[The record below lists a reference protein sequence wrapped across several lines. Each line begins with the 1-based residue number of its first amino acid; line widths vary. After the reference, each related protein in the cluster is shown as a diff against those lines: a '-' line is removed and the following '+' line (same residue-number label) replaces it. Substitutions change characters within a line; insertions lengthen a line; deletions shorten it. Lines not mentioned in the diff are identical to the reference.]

1 MRIISADHVLPVSSE
16 PIFRGA
22 VVIEKDSITAVG
34 ARDEIADRFPDMDV
48 EDFGAAAIIPGL
60 VNCHSHLEITA
71 MRGFLDDVE
80 HDFAAWLLRLNDTR
94 AKRLTEADIEL
105 AAVAGAAE
113 GAAAGVTCFGDIGRN
128 GKAGLEALK
137 KAGLRGIVYQETNFS
152 PDDRT
157 ADDDLAALVDKIENL
172 RGAETDLVKVGVS
185 PHSLYTVGPKLFSLI
200 AKYAL
205 DEKLRISIHAAE
217 SKDEEQLMLH
227 GTGFFTGF
235 YEKFGVEWQ
244 IPHCSSIE
252 FLERTGILAAGPLL
266 AHCIRVSDN
275 DIELIRSN
283 SASIAHCPK
292 SNAKFGHGW
301 APFEKFLDEGVKV
314 GFGSDSVASNNV
326 CDLLEEARFAVLGA
340 RNRPDTLRFIS
351 GKEALETATLG
362 GARALGLA
370 DLVGSIEPGKQADLA
385 VVSLTHLAQYPL
397 NDVYAAIVHSS
408 NGRDVV
414 LTMVA
419 GRDVYRNG
427 SSTQVDVRELI
438 EKMDAI
444 RKKIH

>member
-1 MRIISADHVLPVSSE
+1 
-16 PIFRGA
+16 
-22 VVIEKDSITAVG
+22 
-34 ARDEIADRFPDMDV
+34 
-48 EDFGAAAIIPGL
+48 
-60 VNCHSHLEITA
+60 
-71 MRGFLDDVE
+71 
-80 HDFAAWLLRLNDTR
+80 
-94 AKRLTEADIEL
+94 
-105 AAVAGAAE
+105 
-113 GAAAGVTCFGDIGRN
+113 
-128 GKAGLEALK
+128 
-137 KAGLRGIVYQETNFS
+137 
-152 PDDRT
+152 
-157 ADDDLAALVDKIENL
+157 
-172 RGAETDLVKVGVS
+172 
-185 PHSLYTVGPKLFSLI
+185 
-200 AKYAL
+200 
-205 DEKLRISIHAAE
+205 
-217 SKDEEQLMLH
+217 
-227 GTGFFTGF
+227 
-235 YEKFGVEWQ
+235 
-244 IPHCSSIE
+244 
-252 FLERTGILAAGPLL
+252 LAAGPLL

-301 APFEKFLDEGVKV
+301 GPFEKFLDEGVKV

-340 RNRPDTLRFIS
+340 RNRPDTSRFIS

-362 GARALGLA
+362 GAQALGLG

-385 VVSLTHLAQYPL
+385 VVSLTHLAQSPL